1 MALPSTSDYM
11 SSRYLLTSSKDREER
26 ERAIGACR
34 SNGGIMKIQERTSYT
49 FSLSLSLPHRMLEAQ
64 YPSFPTEG
72 ALLQALL
79 SDATIGDHIANHQ
92 HFLGQF
98 ALLRRQLEIGGDLLP
113 NLVEFY
119 QWLHQELSHVVTRND
134 AETIPLSRAVRVLA
148 KSYSPE
154 EGDRLHTLF
163 KKMKGL

>member
-1 MALPSTSDYM
+1 
-11 SSRYLLTSSKDREER
+11 
-26 ERAIGACR
+26 
-34 SNGGIMKIQERTSYT
+34 
-49 FSLSLSLPHRMLEAQ
+49 MLETQ

-72 ALLQALL
+72 ALLQSLL
-79 SDATIGDHIANHQ
+79 SNTTIGDHIANHQ
-92 HFLGQF
+92 YFLGQF
-98 ALLRRQLEIGGDLLP
+98 ALLRRQLEIGGNLLP

-154 EGDRLHTLF
+154 EGDRLHSLF
-163 KKMKGL
+163 KKMKGLDKFSYFH